1 MPLLAL
7 LDQFAPDFP
16 GFCKVGTGHN
26 KRIDFDAKGFLAV
39 TDSVHLLK
47 KLKFDSI
54 FVDEAHHPLPSKMP
68 GSMELY
74 RLSATHKEEPD
85 FRYTMGQAIED
96 GVLCDYDITV
106 PALTAQ
112 HAYVCL
118 ADLLLKQVGRF
129 RRVLAYCNSVAE
141 AKRFRMV
148 LRELGL
154 AAWHINARTPMKKRQ
169 TAIAEFAGPLTKPVH
184 VLVTVEV
191 LGEGINIPN
200 ADTCMFVEP
209 RNSYRSIIQAIG
221 RVLRHHPAKT
231 LAHIVLPAVAIPK
244 SKSASVS
251 PSSFGTEPIEGE
263 EQPNAREVDRLNCQG
278 DELPS
283 SQVEQQARNPHTFG
297 TAEDEVA
304 SGLNSPAVISVAAPP
319 GVISRQGD
327 AFHSAIH
334 SNSEQ
339 GEKVRSNHHG
349 DFDTSRLKRKLGSS
363 NYAEPEARVSPSAT
377 TDRQQDGVQQ
387 EQPQTKC
394 GSVKNVRRH
403 QLTQTPHEEVQDQ
416 DLERHKPGTRDPTTP
431 GRPGAFENVGS
442 GIYDQGS
449 PSATTDRQQEQLQ
462 TICGSIG
469 NGHRHHQ
476 TQTPQEEVQNQC
488 LREFSAGTR
497 DQTTPGRPRI
507 VGSEMDEEPAIQKTQ
522 ATVPTIRQH
531 RFKLKASTRSSEFDQ
546 HFGSQLERFL
556 ATLMR
561 ADHRVVGATAV
572 HRIQVAD
579 CTLVDAGASMM
590 EGWTTEIYNR
600 LSVILSGDDH
610 WEIRFRELEA
620 FVDQHGRLPYRRC
633 KSHYERSLNLW
644 LNSQRAAFRERR
656 LVLHRFQK
664 LLSASSLLIRRRAE
678 WWQTRDTDGIFMER
692 CNELREYVQLHHR
705 LPDLAGHRTGSKS
718 QKLAK
723 WMANVR
729 LGKIR
734 LDAGKMKMLQEVHP
748 LVKAELQKSQSAPRL
763 RRSQWEAKFDQ
774 LSQFVLATGCLPKS
788 WGKRKAEKSWYY
800 WLRAQCRKILAGC
813 LPADMAQ
820 RLRNAH
826 PLIAAQVDES
836 AGVNASA

>member
-1 MPLLAL
+1 M
-7 LDQFAPDFP
+7 
-16 GFCKVGTGHN
+16 GHN
-26 KRIDFDAKGFLAV
+26 KKIDLDAKGFIAV

-54 FVDEAHHPLPSKMP
+54 FVDEAHHALPSKMP
-68 GSMELY
+68 QRAELY
-74 RLSATHKEEPD
+74 RFSATHNDEPD

-106 PALTAQ
+106 PALTAH

-118 ADLLLKQVGRF
+118 GDLLLKQVGRF

-154 AAWHINARTPMKKRQ
+154 AAWHINGKTPLKKRQ
-169 TAIAEFAGPLTKPVH
+169 TEIAEFAGPLLKPVH

-251 PSSFGTEPIEGE
+251 PSSFGTELFEGE

-304 SGLNSPAVISVAAPP
+304 SGPNSPAVIRRGATF
-319 GVISRQGD
+319 R
-327 AFHSAIH
+327 SAIH
-334 SNSEQ
+334 SNSQQ

-349 DFDTSRLKRKLGSS
+349 DFDTSRLKRKLGNS
-363 NYAEPEARVSPSAT
+363 NYAEAEARVSPSAT
-377 TDRQQDGVQQ
+377 TDRQQDRVQQ
-387 EQPQTKC
+387 EHPQTKC
-394 GSVKNVRRH
+394 GSVKNVHRY
-403 QLTQTPHEEVQDQ
+403 QLIQTPHEEVQDQ

-431 GRPGAFENVGS
+431 GRPGAFENFGS
-442 GIYDQGS
+442 GIYDQVS

-488 LREFSAGTR
+488 LQEFSAGTR

-507 VGSEMDEEPAIQKTQ
+507 VGSEMDEEPTIQKTQ
-522 ATVPTIRQH
+522 ATVPTIRHQG
-531 RFKLKASTRSSEFDQ
+531 FKLKASTRSSEFDQ

-561 ADHRVVGATAV
+561 ADHRIVGATAV
-572 HRIQVAD
+572 YRIQVAD
-579 CTLVDAGASMM
+579 CTVADADGSIT

-600 LSVILSGDDH
+600 LSMLLCGDDH

-620 FVDQHGRLPYRRC
+620 FVDQHGRLPCRHQR
-633 KSHYERSLNLW
+633 KSHYERALGAW
-644 LNSQRAAFRERR
+644 LNSQCCALRKQR
-656 LVLHRFQK
+656 LPLHRFQK
-664 LLSASSLLIRRRAE
+664 LTSASSPLICRRAKGWE
-678 WWQTRDTDGIFMER
+678 TGDSDGVFEET
-692 CNELREYVQLHHR
+692 CNRLREYVQLHSR
-705 LPDLAGHRTGSKS
+705 MPEMTGHEVGSS
-718 QKLAK
+718 PWNLAK
-723 WMANVR
+723 WMVYLRAGN
-729 LGKIR
+729 IR
-734 LDAGKMKMLQEVHP
+734 IGPNKMEMLQGVHP
-748 LVKAELQKSQSAPRL
+748 LVKAEVQKWQNAPRL
-763 RRSQWEAKFDQ
+763 RQPQWERKFDQ
-774 LSQFVLATGCLPKS
+774 LCRFISATGCLPKS
-788 WGKRKAEKSWYY
+788 RGERELEKSSYD
-800 WLRAQCRKILAGC
+800 WLRIQCRKLLAGI
-813 LPADMAQ
+813 LPEDMAQ

-826 PLIAAQVDES
+826 PLIAAYVDTS
-836 AGVNASA
+836 A